1 MAKIVIRGKEYDLWL
16 GLWAMEQIEERYGS
30 MEEGLKKF
38 IKEKKIS
45 EIKFFFV
52 TLANCGQKRAKL
64 PADLTEDILDTANLA
79 DLEAIAA
86 SMRDTLDEARRTE
99 TVGGGPADDEGE
111 DALAAEYDAKNG

>member
-64 PADLTEDILDTANLA
+64 PADLTEDVLDTANLA

-86 SMRDTLDEARRTE
+86 AMRDTLDEARRTE

>member
-38 IKEKKIS
+38 VKEKKIS

-52 TLANCGQKRAKL
+52 TLANCGRKRAKL

-86 SMRDTLDEARRTE
+86 AMRDTLDEARRTE

>member
-38 IKEKKIS
+38 VKEKKIS

-52 TLANCGQKRAKL
+52 TLANCGRKRAKL
-64 PADLTEDILDTANLA
+64 PADLTENILDTANLA

-86 SMRDTLDEARRTE
+86 AMRDTLDEARRTE

>member
-1 MAKIVIRGKEYDLWL
+1 M
-16 GLWAMEQIEERYGS
+16 
-30 MEEGLKKF
+30 
-38 IKEKKIS
+38 
-45 EIKFFFV
+45 

-86 SMRDTLDEARRTE
+86 AMRDTLDEARRTE

>member
-52 TLANCGQKRAKL
+52 TLANCGQKREKL

-86 SMRDTLDEARRTE
+86 AMRDTLDEARRTE